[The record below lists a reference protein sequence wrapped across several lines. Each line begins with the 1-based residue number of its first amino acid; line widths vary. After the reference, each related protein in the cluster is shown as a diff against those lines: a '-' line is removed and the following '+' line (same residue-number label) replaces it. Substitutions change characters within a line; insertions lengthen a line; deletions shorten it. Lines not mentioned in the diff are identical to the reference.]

1 MEKMDIYHRNNTVT
15 KISTP
20 QDVEM
25 SIQDRVLIGALAT
38 VGVLVTLALVLRF
51 LKPPCKHRIEN
62 KDENKEYD
70 RFSSR

>member
-15 KISTP
+15 KIYTP
-20 QDVEM
+20 QDVEK

-51 LKPPCKHRIEN
+51 LKQPCKHRIEN
-62 KDENKEYD
+62 KEENKEYD